1 MGGREGWGGVW
12 PKKVARSLPVKN
24 LVALKKSHRSDFMSW
39 GGRLTS
45 QAFNFAASAEQL
57 EKGLTWK
64 NRERHENVKLK
75 LR

>member
-39 GGRLTS
+39 GGRK
-45 QAFNFAASAEQL
+45 QAKRLISLLQPSNS
-57 EKGLTWK
+57 EKA
-64 NRERHENVKLK
+64 
-75 LR
+75 